1 MIFRNIG
8 MALRGIWMYR
18 GRSFLALL
26 GVAVAAFLV
35 ISLMSVLYNFNQ
47 SLLTQFSGLGAQQ
60 ITVVPGKLM
69 NKKAMDS
76 RLSDFASFAPSSSTL
91 TYKDAM
97 DVKKQV
103 KAIDKAAPQNEVMGA
118 LIHEKK
124 GYDMIFTGTTPDLPP
139 VLDVKVKEGRFFT
152 QQEMDKKKHVIV
164 LGSNIKK
171 NVFGDKPAVGKTV
184 KVNREEFKVIGILDE
199 KQMFGFNINDRVY
212 APYHVVEKV
221 GNTEHA
227 SLLFFTAKKAESVP
241 QVEKQIS
248 RVIGTNHGK
257 TDFNL
262 VKAEEAVHMINTVMD
277 LARVITLAITSIAF
291 LVGGIGIMNVMLLTV
306 KERTREIGI
315 RKAVGARSWH
325 IMSQFLVE
333 AVFLSVIGAL
343 AGLAATYGAM
353 YWIHHYFPILPNAIP
368 LEMMGYT
375 VVFAIGA
382 GLLFGIIPALR
393 AVRIPPIEA
402 LRYE

>member
-35 ISLMSVLYNFNQ
+35 ISMMSVLYNFNQ
-47 SLLTQFSGLGAQQ
+47 SLLKQFSGLGAQQ

-69 NKKAMDS
+69 NKKAIS
-76 RLSDFASFAPSSSTL
+76 SGLSDFASFAPASSTL

-103 KAIDKAAPQNEVMGA
+103 KGVDKAAPQNEVMSA
-118 LIHEKK
+118 LVHEHK
-124 GYDMIFTGTTPDLPP
+124 GYDMIFTGTTPDLLP
-139 VLDVKVKEGRFFT
+139 VLDVQVAQGRFFT
-152 QQEMDKKKHVIV
+152 EQEQNEKKHVIV

-171 NVFGDKPAVGKTV
+171 NIFGDKPAIGKTV
-184 KVNREEFKVIGILDE
+184 KINREEFNIIGVLNE
-199 KQMFGFNINDRVY
+199 KQMFGFNIDDRVY
-212 APYHVVEKV
+212 APYQVVEKV
-221 GNTEHA
+221 GKADHA
-227 SLLFFTAKKAESVP
+227 SLLFFTAKKTESVP
-241 QVEKQIS
+241 QVEKQIDH
-248 RVIGTNHGK
+248 VIGKNHGK
-257 TDFNL
+257 KDFNL
-262 VKAEEAVHMINTVMD
+262 VKAEEAVHMIKTVLD
-277 LARVITLAITSIAF
+277 LVGVITLAITSIAF

-325 IMSQFLVE
+325 ILSQFLFE
-333 AVFLSVIGAL
+333 AVFLSVAGAVV
-343 AGLAATYGAM
+343 GLAATYGAM
-353 YWIHHYFPILPNAIP
+353 YWIHRYFPILPNRIP
-368 LEMMGYT
+368 LEMLEYT
-375 VVFAIGA
+375 IVFSIGA
-382 GLLFGIIPALR
+382 GLLFGMIPALR
-393 AVRIPPIEA
+393 AVRIPPIQA

>member
-1 MIFRNIG
+1 MMMRNLG

-47 SLLTQFSGLGAQQ
+47 TLLKQFSGLGAQQ

-69 NKKAMDS
+69 NKKAIDS
-76 RLSDFASFAPSSSTL
+76 SLSDFASFAPAASTL

-97 DVKKQV
+97 DVKQQV
-103 KAIDKAAPQNEVMGA
+103 AGVDKAAPQNEVMGA
-118 LIHEKK
+118 LVHEKK

-139 VLDVKVKEGRFFT
+139 LLDTRVAEGRFFT
-152 QQEMDKKKHVIV
+152 QQEVEQQKRVIV

-171 NVFGDKPAVGKTV
+171 NVFGDTPAIGKQV
-184 KVNREEFKVIGILDE
+184 KVNGEQFKIIGVLGE
-199 KQMFGFNINDRVY
+199 KKMFGFNIDDRVY
-212 APYHVVEKV
+212 APYQVVAKI
-221 GNTEHA
+221 GKTDHA
-227 SLLFFTAKKAESVP
+227 SMLFFTARNTENVP
-241 QVEKQIS
+241 QVEKQINH
-248 RVIGTNHGK
+248 VIGKNHGK
-257 TDFNL
+257 KDFNL
-262 VKAEEAVHMINTVMD
+262 VKAEDAVHVIKTVLN
-277 LARVITLAITSIAF
+277 LAGIITLAITGIAF

-325 IMSQFLVE
+325 ILSQFLFE
-333 AVFLSVIGAL
+333 SVFLSVVGAAL
-343 AGLAATYGAM
+343 GLAATYGAM
-353 YWIHHYFPILPNAIP
+353 YWIHYYFPILSNHIP
-368 LEMMGYT
+368 LEMVTYT
-375 VVFAIGA
+375 IVFSIGA
-382 GLLFGIIPALR
+382 GLLFGMIPALR

>member
-1 MIFRNIG
+1 MIFRNVS

-35 ISLMSVLYNFNQ
+35 ISMMSVLYNFNQ
-47 SLLTQFSGLGAQQ
+47 SLLKQFSGLGAQQ

-69 NKKAMDS
+69 NKKAIS
-76 RLSDFASFAPSSSTL
+76 SGLSDFSSFAPSASTL

-103 KAIDKAAPQNEVMGA
+103 KGVDKAAPQNEVMGA
-118 LIHEKK
+118 LVHEKK

-139 VLDVKVKEGRFFT
+139 VLDMQVAEGRFFT
-152 QQEMDKKKHVIV
+152 REELNRKKHVIV

-184 KVNREEFKVIGILDE
+184 EVNREEFKIIGVLDE
-199 KQMFGFNINDRVY
+199 KKMFGFNIDDRVY
-212 APYHVVEKV
+212 APYQVVEKV
-221 GNTEHA
+221 GKVDNA
-227 SLLFFTAKKAESVP
+227 SLLFFTAKKAENVP
-241 QVEKQIS
+241 QVEKQINN
-248 RVIGTNHGK
+248 VIGKNHGK
-257 TDFNL
+257 KDFNL
-262 VKAEEAVHMINTVMD
+262 VKAEEAIHMIKTVLD
-277 LARVITLAITSIAF
+277 LVGVITLAITSIAF

-315 RKAVGARSWH
+315 RKAVGAGSWH
-325 IMSQFLVE
+325 ILTQFLFE
-333 AVFLSVIGAL
+333 AVFLSVVGAM

-353 YWIHHYFPILPNAIP
+353 YWIHRYFPILPNSIP
-368 LEMMGYT
+368 LEMVQYT
-375 VVFAIGA
+375 IVFSIGA
-382 GLLFGIIPALR
+382 GLLFGMIPALR